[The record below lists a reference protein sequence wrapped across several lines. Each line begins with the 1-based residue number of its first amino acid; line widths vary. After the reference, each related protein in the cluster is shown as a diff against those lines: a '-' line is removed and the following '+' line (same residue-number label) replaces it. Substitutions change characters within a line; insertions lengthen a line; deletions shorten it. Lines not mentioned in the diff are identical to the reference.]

1 MVWIILVSL
10 MAAGSMVILFVL
22 LTDGRY
28 FGKRL
33 MYWVYDHVGLAVFS
47 ARSEGDQWRSL
58 AESMGLQGNESVL
71 DVGTA
76 TGDLPLSIASL
87 SGFQGRIVG
96 VDWSPQMIRRAR
108 EEADRRGLEDRVQ
121 FEVVDVREGLPF
133 DGGEFDAIICLGL
146 LETLPKPEK
155 VLAELRRVLR
165 VGGVMALSLY
175 QGWASK
181 SVALSLEW
189 YESHLGLLG
198 VDKIEVVPCRGH
210 HDVII
215 ARFNQRSDDAVQPV
229 AGVDLTE

>member
-1 MVWIILVSL
+1 MVWIIPVGLV
-10 MAAGSMVILFVL
+10 AAGSLLILFVL

-33 MYWVYDHVGLAVFS
+33 MYWVYDHVGPVVFS

-58 AESMGLQGNESVL
+58 AESMGLQGNESIL

-76 TGDLPLSIASL
+76 TCDLPLSIASR

-96 VDWSPQMIRRAR
+96 VDWSPQMIRKAR
-108 EEADRRGLEDRVQ
+108 EEAGRRGVEDRVR

-133 DGGEFDAIICLGL
+133 DAGEFDAIICLGL
-146 LETLPKPEK
+146 LETLPKPER

-165 VGGVMALSLY
+165 EDGVMALSLY

-181 SVALSLEW
+181 SVALSLKWHER
-189 YESHLGLLG
+189 YLGLLG
-198 VDKIEVVPCRGH
+198 ADEIEVVPCRDH

-215 ARFNQRSDDAVQPV
+215 ARFNGQCKNGSAR
-229 AGVDLTE
+229 L